1 MPTTT
6 SKLETFWRGLLRS
19 LLVTIV
25 GLLLAIMMAQVVMR
39 YGFNNSLIW
48 AEEICRYLLIWL
60 SMLALLFAYERGE
73 IASVRIALYALPR
86 RAAFVSAII
95 GNILAAGL
103 CFLLV
108 YYGFKYAT
116 IVGSQPIPALRFLLG
131 DIFGEDTVPV
141 PGMFWVYAILPV
153 GVGLLGIRIAVET
166 IGYFR
171 AVKGTVSLADYHYG
185 LEDEKV

>member
-6 SKLETFWRGLLRS
+6 SRLQTFWRGLLGS
-19 LLVTIV
+19 LLVVIV

-73 IASVRIALYALPR
+73 IAAVRMVLYALPR
-86 RAAFVSAII
+86 RAAFVAAIL
-95 GNILAAGL
+95 GNVLAAGL

-108 YYGFKYAT
+108 FYGFKYAV
-116 IVGSQPIPALRFLLG
+116 IVGSQPIPALRFILG
-131 DIFGEDTVPV
+131 DIFGENTVQI
-141 PGMFWVYAILPV
+141 PGMFWVYAALPV
-153 GVGLLGIRIAVET
+153 GVGLLGIRIVVET
-166 IGYFR
+166 TGYFQ
-171 AVKGTVSLADYHYG
+171 AISGTVSLADYHDG
-185 LEDEKV
+185 PEGGKS